1 MRPSDP
7 RQQSSTRPNLMSGNR
22 KRPGAGGILDQL
34 EPKTARK
41 AAAGF
46 SIGIEPRWVWAGGG
60 AIVLMVAALAA
71 VAWSTTTKAR
81 PLQSPSSESAA
92 PVLAHKPVF
101 ESGPA
106 RVERV
111 ALPAPKAAP
120 IVLAQVEPPPM
131 PPPMPLVVLPRE
143 KAATPSAKPPA
154 RSASAQKRTSP
165 AAAGGKPPAQRT
177 AARRSAPVPKAQRA
191 KPEPAPEAVPD
202 DDPDVALIRA
212 IRKATQTQSP

>member
-1 MRPSDP
+1 
-7 RQQSSTRPNLMSGNR
+7 MSGNR
-22 KRPGAGGILDQL
+22 KRPGTGGILDQL

-81 PLQSPSSESAA
+81 PLQPSSGEAA

-111 ALPAPKAAP
+111 ALAPPKPAP
-120 IVLAQVEPPPM
+120 IMLAQVEPPPM

-143 KAATPSAKPPA
+143 KTATPPAKAPA
-154 RSASAQKRTSP
+154 RSATAQKRTAP
-165 AAAGGKPPAQRT
+165 AAAAGKPPGQRT
-177 AARRSAPVPKAQRA
+177 AARRNAPVPKAQRA

-202 DDPDVALIRA
+202 NDPDVALIRA
-212 IRKATQTQSP
+212 IRKATKTQSP